1 MAHITRSIELA
12 EPVPVISEGWAE
24 FERSP
29 RYAVAE
35 AVGRVRW
42 RAEVLT
48 FEPAGDG
55 TRVTLR
61 VDYDGTAGGAAG
73 LTRSIEGALEGFRAF
88 LVERLAPAAWHGVAP
103 RDGWRS

>member
-29 RYAVAE
+29 RCAVAE
-35 AVGRVRW
+35 AVARVRW

-61 VDYDGTAGGAAG
+61 VDYDGSAGAAG
-73 LTRSIEGALEGFRAF
+73 LTRSIEGALEGFRSF
-88 LVERLAPAAWHGVAP
+88 LVERTASAAWHGLAGP
-103 RDGWRS
+103 REGWKS